1 MRENSEPKP
10 GLVSG
15 LFARRHGRVRAAY
28 MRIAKHALIHV
39 REFGPGVLAAVIGIA
54 ASIIPAFLIIQA
66 DNQDAE
72 RQFRVLAENQFM
84 VLQNGL
90 NEYVNRLKAV
100 RALFDSSVEP
110 VTRNGFD
117 AFTRPLLSENAAIAT
132 LSWVPRIAGSERA
145 EHERTGVREGLPD
158 YHIKDVGPDG
168 RMTVSPERN
177 EYYPIFYATVPIPS
191 ALYGLDLR
199 SEVNTLSELERS
211 EDLDCL
217 GFSPV

>member
-10 GLVSG
+10 GLLSG
-15 LFARRHGRVRAAY
+15 LFARQRGRERAVH
-28 MRIAKHALIHV
+28 MRIGKHALIHV
-39 REFGPGVLAAVIGIA
+39 REFGPGILAAVIGIA
-54 ASIIPAFLIIQA
+54 ASIIAAFLIIQA

-132 LSWVPRIAGSERA
+132 LSWVPRIAAADRA

-158 YHIKDVGPDG
+158 YRIKDMGPDG
-168 RMTVSPERN
+168 KMTASPERS
-177 EYYPIFYATVPIPS
+177 EYYPIFYASVPIKS
-191 ALYGLDLR
+191 H
-199 SEVNTLSELERS
+199 
-211 EDLDCL
+211 
-217 GFSPV
+217 